1 MVQGNRY
8 YQTIAT
14 INSPRGQQHNGDK
27 KWVLFCVVV
36 GASVVASTRRRTFH
50 KRIQQCIQSE
60 LFQAAFF
67 GGLPRFRLV
76 GESDVPPSPTS
87 SWGEVGF
94 GFGGLPLLRF
104 AGGSPVGLSSGRFLG
119 CINHGE
125 SAPGGAWGRGRGE
138 LRRSSAEHTL
148 GGLPLFLFSPAA
160 GATSDVE
167 AAVPAALFLFL
178 LPLGR
183 PRPRFAGVDARP
195 KGGTIDDCEHK
206 ELDKKTRVIDRRR
219 AQDRK
224 RARKEKR
231 RRGPTGIRVACQL
244 STPFEL
250 IG

>member
-1 MVQGNRY
+1 VVRGNRY

-14 INSPRGQQHNGDK
+14 INSPRDNNNSDK
-27 KWVLFCVVV
+27 KWVLFCMVV

-50 KRIQQCIQSE
+50 KRIQCIQSE

-87 SWGEVGF
+87 SWGEVGL
-94 GFGGLPLLRF
+94 GFGGLPRLRF
-104 AGGSPVGLSSGRFLG
+104 AGGSPVGLSSGTGTFLG

-183 PRPRFAGVDARP
+183 PRPRFAGVVARP
-195 KGGTIDDCEHK
+195 KGGTIGR
-206 ELDKKTRVIDRRR
+206 L
-219 AQDRK
+219 
-224 RARKEKR
+224 
-231 RRGPTGIRVACQL
+231 
-244 STPFEL
+244 
-250 IG
+250 